1 MVLVEL
7 KNYKNMTT
15 FKWVYVNAALREAL
29 KTVIGQNVGDFRIQ
43 VGMTEVG

>member
-7 KNYKNMTT
+7 ENYRKITP

-29 KTVIGQNVGDFRIQ
+29 KTVTSQNVGDFKIQ
-43 VGMTEVG
+43 VG